1 MNNATKQLSNDELKF
16 MIGYLQIINQQ
27 EQADKFKQILNKRPT
42 IIHDTPES
50 FISQKLQSGDIN
62 E

>member
-16 MIGYLQIINQQ
+16 MIVYLQIIGQQ
-27 EQADKFKQILNKRPT
+27 EQADKFKQILNKRPVT
-42 IIHDTPES
+42 IHDSKES
-50 FISQKLQSGDIN
+50 FISQSIQSGVIN